1 MSKSTTSSGFAL
13 LLALWTLA
21 ILSVI
26 ALTLAASVAT
36 DVRASQEAWN
46 GLQAERLAK
55 AGYEVAS
62 YLQTRGIVT
71 TAEDLSGLPV
81 QPVIPGLRYKVAFDP
96 GAVDVSY
103 EGENRRFDFSM
114 ATEERVARLF
124 GFWTGDAQ
132 RGREIAASIADWVD
146 ADNDPK
152 LLGAES
158 DWYSGRGYLARNTT
172 LGSADLVLIKGMMP
186 EDFRPSL
193 QARPGG
199 QDIPALKEPIAA
211 LVTWLPVGDRV
222 NPNYAPR
229 AVLESIPEIP
239 QSLVES
245 ILEIRQGSIFTSPR
259 DFQQRTGVPEDS
271 PVLNQ
276 LAFDRGSNPSILSV
290 ARIHSSSV
298 VRAER
303 RAQVTIGTSRIVGM
317 IDRSVPGP

>member
-103 EGENRRFDFSM
+103 EGEN
-114 ATEERVARLF
+114 
-124 GFWTGDAQ
+124 
-132 RGREIAASIADWVD
+132 
-146 ADNDPK
+146 
-152 LLGAES
+152 
-158 DWYSGRGYLARNTT
+158 
-172 LGSADLVLIKGMMP
+172 
-186 EDFRPSL
+186 
-193 QARPGG
+193 
-199 QDIPALKEPIAA
+199 
-211 LVTWLPVGDRV
+211 
-222 NPNYAPR
+222 
-229 AVLESIPEIP
+229 
-239 QSLVES
+239 
-245 ILEIRQGSIFTSPR
+245 
-259 DFQQRTGVPEDS
+259 
-271 PVLNQ
+271 
-276 LAFDRGSNPSILSV
+276 
-290 ARIHSSSV
+290 
-298 VRAER
+298 
-303 RAQVTIGTSRIVGM
+303 
-317 IDRSVPGP
+317 